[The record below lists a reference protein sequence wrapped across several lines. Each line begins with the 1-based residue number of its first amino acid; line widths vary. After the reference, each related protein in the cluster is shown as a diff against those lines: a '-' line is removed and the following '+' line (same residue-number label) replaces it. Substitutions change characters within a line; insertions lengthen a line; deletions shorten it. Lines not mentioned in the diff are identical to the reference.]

1 VCAAGNHDGVGV
13 VSDAYPSCHSS
24 IPVVTGWQ
32 KVQDWVER
40 RSFWE
45 VDVVF
50 GRGKPQMTHRQQLL
64 DELGQSYGHLKLAA
78 GQLAGGT
85 AEKITPPYDRAR
97 NVASRGWG
105 STRDAFAPIYAQMR
119 DGAANARQEVM
130 VVDKRNRWP
139 MFMGLLA
146 AGAAVGAAGALVS
159 RRRKAAQQWDEFEPA
174 LPLDEAGFPITGP
187 TGAEPKG
194 STKDVYAGP
203 RAKDKMSS
211 ATKKAAAGAATVAE
225 SVSAQADKLAD
236 SLHEKASRPA
246 GSGTGSTAVE
256 TPAASEE
263 KTEKTAS
270 EKAAAAKSAAEKA
283 AEDNSRKP

>member
-1 VCAAGNHDGVGV
+1 
-13 VSDAYPSCHSS
+13 
-24 IPVVTGWQ
+24 
-32 KVQDWVER
+32 
-40 RSFWE
+40 
-45 VDVVF
+45 
-50 GRGKPQMTHRQQLL
+50 MTHRQQLL

-105 STRDAFAPIYAQMR
+105 STKGAFAPIYAQMR

-174 LPLDEAGFPITGP
+174 LPLDEAGFPITDP

-194 STKDVYAGP
+194 STKDYAEG

-225 SVSAQADKLAD
+225 NVSAKADKLAD

-246 GSGTGSTAVE
+246 GSGTGSTAGE

-283 AEDNSRKP
+283 AGDNSRKP

>member
-1 VCAAGNHDGVGV
+1 
-13 VSDAYPSCHSS
+13 
-24 IPVVTGWQ
+24 VVTGWQ

-105 STRDAFAPIYAQMR
+105 STKGAFAPIYAQMR

-159 RRRKAAQQWDEFEPA
+159 RRRKATRQWDEFEPA
-174 LPLDEAGFPITGP
+174 LPLDEAGFPITDP

-194 STKDVYAGP
+194 STKD
-203 RAKDKMSS
+203 KMSS
-211 ATKKAAAGAATVAE
+211 ATKKAASGAATVAE

-246 GSGTGSTAVE
+246 GSGTGSTAGE
-256 TPAASEE
+256 QAAASEE

-270 EKAAAAKSAAEKA
+270 EKAAAPKSAAEKA
-283 AEDNSRKP
+283 AGDNSRLP